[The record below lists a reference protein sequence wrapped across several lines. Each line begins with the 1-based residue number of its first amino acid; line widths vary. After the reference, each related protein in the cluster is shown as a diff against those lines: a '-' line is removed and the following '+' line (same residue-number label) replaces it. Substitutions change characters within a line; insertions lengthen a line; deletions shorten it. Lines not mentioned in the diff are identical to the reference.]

1 MKVCLSCCEKIH
13 LEAIKCRYCL
23 EFVEKIEGDDID
35 AAVDENDVWDLKEIR
50 AVAERAIIEK
60 AIKYRDGNISQVANI
75 LNVTRPTLYSLIGKY
90 SIAVKR

>member
-1 MKVCLSCCEKIH
+1 MKVCLFCCEKIH

-23 EFVEKIEGDDID
+23 EFVEKIEGDDIN
-35 AAVDENDVWDLKEIR
+35 AALDENDLWDLKEIR

-75 LNVTRPTLYSLIGKY
+75 LNITRPTLYSLIEKY
-90 SIAVKR
+90 RIAVKR